1 MGAFSGRMDAGIGR
15 RCEEF
20 LCVGGGRRSRDSWC
34 GMDRGLGGVL
44 VEG

>member
-20 LCVGGGRRSRDSWC
+20 LCVGGG
-34 GMDRGLGGVL
+34 GGAAEIHGVGWTG
-44 VEG
+44 V